1 MHGHVDRTPIS
12 RMLIDG
18 GTTVNLMPYSL
29 YRKLGNLDNELIRIN
44 MTQRCYERQ
53 SDGDQR
59 CDIRWVDY
67 RAKTMTATFF
77 VAEVEGNYNIIIL
90 VRDVIHANKYVPS
103 TLHQMLIQWV
113 NDDVETVHT
122 DNRLVLLWLMAPY
135 YGHMILQNVWL
146 G

>member
-59 CDIRWVDY
+59 CDIR
-67 RAKTMTATFF
+67 
-77 VAEVEGNYNIIIL
+77 
-90 VRDVIHANKYVPS
+90 
-103 TLHQMLIQWV
+103 
-113 NDDVETVHT
+113 
-122 DNRLVLLWLMAPY
+122 
-135 YGHMILQNVWL
+135 
-146 G
+146 